1 MRERLP
7 DRRGSESRGFQCG
20 GFAYVMTTRFHDGRL
35 AEIFLTNGKCG
46 SDADEAA
53 RDNAV
58 VCSLALQHNVP
69 VEVIR
74 KALLRNCDGSGSGPL
89 TVALDIITGKR
100 GR

>member
-1 MRERLP
+1 
-7 DRRGSESRGFQCG
+7 
-20 GFAYVMTTRFHDGRL
+20 MTTNRFPDGRL